1 MTGHGMAGSAGS
13 MAVTGLSVSLL
24 VPGAIRATR
33 AHAVWRRLSLPAAA
47 GLPLFLLLHAAVTL
61 THAGPVR
68 PPGPAV
74 WWEAA
79 VVGAAVWFWLPVVG
93 TRHRLSDPGRCLYLY
108 LSMPLLD
115 LPAVGLIAA
124 GEGAAG
130 LAMVVSML
138 PVGLAA
144 LAVTWR
150 WIRAEEAADRA
161 AQGAP

>member
-1 MTGHGMAGSAGS
+1 
-13 MAVTGLSVSLL
+13 MAVTGLSVSAL
-24 VPGAIRATR
+24 VPGTIRATR
-33 AHAVWRRLSLPAAA
+33 RNPVWRRLSLPAVVA
-47 GLPLFLLLHAAVTL
+47 LPFFLLLHAAVTL
-61 THAGPVR
+61 AHAGAVLPW
-68 PPGPAV
+68 GPMA

-79 VVGAAVWFWLPVVG
+79 VVAAAVWFWLPVVG

-124 GEGAAG
+124 GQDAAG

-150 WIRAEEAADRA
+150 WIHVEEAAERCSERVR
-161 AQGAP
+161 

>member
-1 MTGHGMAGSAGS
+1 MV
-13 MAVTGLSVSLL
+13 VTGLSVSVL

-33 AHAVWRRLSLPAAA
+33 AHALWRRLSLPAAA

-61 THAGPVR
+61 AHAGQVH

-74 WWEAA
+74 CWEAA
-79 VVGAAVWFWLPVVG
+79 VVGASVWFWLPVVG
-93 TRHRLSDPGRCLYLY
+93 TRRRLSDPGRCLYLY

-124 GEGAAG
+124 GDGAAG
-130 LAMVVSML
+130 LVMVVSML

-150 WIRAEEAADRA
+150 WIHAEEAEQRRA
-161 AQGAP
+161 ERAC